1 MMHTYGPVPRTRVLT
16 SDLRTNMK
24 RTLMKASAL
33 LTLLVCAT
41 ASARAQ
47 SSKLPSPERV
57 VGDYVK
63 AVGGKKSLAA
73 LRDATYEWS
82 VERAGADAGKARTHL
97 KTTGAQRSDLLLTEG
112 EIDSAANTRTAWA
125 RTPDGRLRTL
135 TDSEAFSARLRAT
148 LEGAWFVDYK
158 KQKVLARTVAR
169 DEVGGETTY
178 IVEFSTRAGARLR
191 YWFGATSKVPL
202 GMFDEARRTR
212 VRFSEW
218 HARAG
223 SPLLTEPHR
232 VEIERGDEPTLTL
245 RLSTASYN
253 TGLAD
258 SFFDP
263 PSDST
268 LDIPALLRDLSKN
281 QEDDDKRINDYTFT
295 QKVTEREVNDK
306 GQVKKEKVSVFEIFP
321 IADYGWVEKLV
332 VENGVPL
339 SPERMAKEEKRV
351 ADELEKAER
360 EAPKLKQK
368 REQKR
373 AERRAKRRAKS
384 ADKSKSG
391 GEAGEEDD
399 DDVEISTFLRACEFF
414 SPRREHFRERDVIV
428 FDFRPRAGF
437 KPSNTGETIV
447 SKLSGVIWIDP
458 AEREV
463 MRLEARLVDSFKM
476 GGGLVASIKPGSA
489 FVFERT
495 RLPEGVWMPV
505 FSQVNASARL
515 FLFAGMSINE
525 TREFS
530 DYKRFSTKSGDDKLD
545 TPKEKQEPN

>member
-1 MMHTYGPVPRTRVLT
+1 
-16 SDLRTNMK
+16 MK
-24 RTLMKASAL
+24 RKLMKAYAL
-33 LTLLVCAT
+33 LLLLVCAT
-41 ASARAQ
+41 ASAHAQ

-63 AVGGKKSLAA
+63 AVGGNKRLAA

-82 VERAGADAGKARTHL
+82 VERAGAGAGTARTHL
-97 KTTGAQRSDLLLTEG
+97 KTTGAQRSDLLLTDG
-112 EIDSAANTRTAWA
+112 EIDSAANARTAWA

-135 TDSEAFSARLRAT
+135 TDSEAFSARLRAM

-158 KQKVLARTVAR
+158 KQKILARTVAR
-169 DEVGGETTY
+169 EELGGEPAY
-178 IVEFSTRAGARLR
+178 LVEFSTRAGARLR

-218 HARAG
+218 HAHAG

-232 VEIERGDEPTLTL
+232 VEIERGDEPALTL
-245 RLSTASYN
+245 RLSASSYN

-263 PSDST
+263 PSDAT

-281 QEDDDKRINDYTFT
+281 QDDDDKRINDYTFT
-295 QKVTEREVNDK
+295 QKVTERELDDK

-321 IADYGWVEKLV
+321 VANYGWVEKLV

-351 ADELEKAER
+351 AEELEKAER

-373 AERRAKRRAKS
+373 AERKAKRRAKS
-384 ADKSKSG
+384 GDKSKAG
-391 GEAGEEDD
+391 GEGNEEDD

-545 TPKEKQEPN
+545 TPKEKPELK

>member
-1 MMHTYGPVPRTRVLT
+1 MKYKLT
-16 SDLRTNMK
+16 KIS
-24 RTLMKASAL
+24 
-33 LTLLVCAT
+33 TLLLLVVCASN
-41 ASARAQ
+41 AGAQ

-63 AVGGKKSLAA
+63 AVGGKKRIAA
-73 LRDATYEWS
+73 VRDATYEWS
-82 VERAGADAGKARTHL
+82 VLRAGADAGTARTQM
-97 KTTGAQRSDLLLTEG
+97 KTAGALRNDLLLSDG
-112 EIDSAANTRTAWA
+112 ETDSAANARTAWA

-148 LEGAWFVDYK
+148 LEASWFADYK

-169 DEVGGETTY
+169 DEVNGESAY
-178 IVEFSTRAGARLR
+178 LLEFSTRAGARLR
-191 YWFGATSKVPL
+191 YWFGATSKVLL

-212 VRFSEW
+212 VRFAEW
-218 HARAG
+218 RAQPG

-232 VEIERGDEPTLTL
+232 VDIESGDEPALTL
-245 RLSTASYN
+245 RLSAASYN

-258 SFFDP
+258 SLFEP
-263 PSDST
+263 PADAT

-281 QEDDDKRINDYTFT
+281 QEEDDERINDYTFT
-295 QKVTEREVNDK
+295 QKVTEREVDDK
-306 GQVKKEKVSVFEIFP
+306 GQVKKEKVSVFEVYP
-321 IADYGWVEKLV
+321 MAAYGWVQKLV

-339 SPERMAKEEKRV
+339 SPERAAKEEKRV
-351 ADELEKAER
+351 AEELEKAER

-384 ADKSKSG
+384 GDKSKG
-391 GEAGEEDD
+391 TEAGNEED

-414 SPRREHFRERDVIV
+414 SPRRERLRDRDVIV

-458 AEREV
+458 AERHV

-489 FVFERT
+489 FIFEQT
-495 RLPEGVWMPV
+495 RLPEGVWLPR
-505 FSQVNASARL
+505 FSQVNASARV
-515 FLFAGMSINE
+515 FLFAGMSINQ
-525 TREFS
+525 TREFG
-530 DYKRFSTKSGDDKLD
+530 DFKRFSTKSGEDKLD
-545 TPKEKQEPN
+545 TPKDKPEEKPGRR

>member
-1 MMHTYGPVPRTRVLT
+1 MMHTYGSVPRARVLT
-16 SDLRTNMK
+16 RDHRTNMK
-24 RTLMKASAL
+24 RTLTKASAL
-33 LTLLVCAT
+33 LLLLICAT
-41 ASARAQ
+41 ASTRAQ

-63 AVGGKKSLAA
+63 AVGGNKRLVA

-82 VERAGADAGKARTHL
+82 VQRAGADAGTARTHM
-97 KTTGAQRSDLLLTEG
+97 KTTGAQRADLLLTDG
-112 EIDSAANTRTAWA
+112 ETDSAANARTAWA

-169 DEVGGETTY
+169 EELGGEPAY
-178 IVEFSTRAGARLR
+178 IVEFSTRTGARLR

-212 VRFSEW
+212 VRFADW
-218 HARAG
+218 HAHAG

-232 VEIERGDEPTLTL
+232 VEIEREDDPALIL
-245 RLSTASYN
+245 RLIASSYN

-281 QEDDDKRINDYTFT
+281 QDDDDKRINDYTFT
-295 QKVTEREVNDK
+295 QKVTEREVDDK

-321 IADYGWVEKLV
+321 VADYGWVQKLV
-332 VENGVPL
+332 VENGVHL

-351 ADELEKAER
+351 AEELEKAER

-384 ADKSKSG
+384 GSKSKAG
-391 GEAGEEDD
+391 GDEEDD

-428 FDFRPRAGF
+428 FDFKPRAGF

-447 SKLSGVIWIDP
+447 SKLSGVIWVDP
-458 AEREV
+458 AEQQV

-489 FVFERT
+489 FIFEQT
-495 RLPEGVWMPV
+495 RLPEGVWMPR
-505 FSQVNASARL
+505 FSQVNVAARV
-515 FLFAGMSINE
+515 FLFAGMSVNE
-525 TREFS
+525 TREFG
-530 DYKRFSTKSGDDKLD
+530 DFKRFSTKSGEDKLD
-545 TPKEKQEPN
+545 TPKPEKQ